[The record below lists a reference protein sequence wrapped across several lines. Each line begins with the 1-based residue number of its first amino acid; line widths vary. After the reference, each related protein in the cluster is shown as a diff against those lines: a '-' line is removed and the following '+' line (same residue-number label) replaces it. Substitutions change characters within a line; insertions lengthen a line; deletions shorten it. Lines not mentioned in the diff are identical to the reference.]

1 MPVSVSFAAEDA
13 VGPSAFL
20 PMPRHQD
27 VAVCRDHVFVGMA
40 SLNARQLEERCRELE
55 IPYSGTKT
63 QKIVRIRKW
72 LNISCKCA

>member
-1 MPVSVSFAAEDA
+1 MPVSLSFVAEDV
-13 VGPSAFL
+13 VGPSASL

-40 SLNARQLEERCRELE
+40 SLKTNQLEERCRELK
-55 IPYSGTKT
+55 IPYSGNKT

-72 LNISCKCA
+72 LQISCKCA